1 MLFSFFG
8 LVPVRVQWKHCLLLY
23 GQTQSSCVHN
33 GLQHKKSYS
42 PTGSWHLLVMGE
54 KLFFCNSCYARLRHS
69 WASVLCMHSS
79 PHTTAL
85 IFARKCDSR
94 PSCTWRVAPSV
105 NATNALRT
113 SWACWYIVK
122 MVAAQKR
129 RRTSEEQTGRAPTPN
144 HPTRENTHETHTGQE
159 WKNP

>member
-94 PSCTWRVAPSV
+94 PSCTWWVAPSV
-105 NATNALRT
+105 NATNAPRLLSREDSTLRIPLPPFT
-113 SWACWYIVK
+113 SLKSGHRFDGPLTSVK
-122 MVAAQKR
+122 EWEPLDDRVHR
-129 RRTSEEQTGRAPTPN
+129 LPFTP
-144 HPTRENTHETHTGQE
+144 
-159 WKNP
+159 